1 MSRTLA
7 GLGLTVLLLLALL
20 VSAPAR
26 LIIHLLPAD
35 AVIMQGV
42 QGTLWRG
49 QATRVLVASGS
60 GYLHLG
66 EIEWRLRPLSLLLFS
81 PQLDLDSR
89 WGLQRF
95 TGSVFLGAGDVI
107 ELENVDALLDAGL
120 LREYAPLEL
129 VGSVSVQLQQLTI
142 EAGMTRAGAGR
153 LVWQD
158 GGWVSPQGQRPLG
171 SYALDFTQQRG
182 EPLNAQVITLEGD
195 VRAEG
200 SIQLLERNYDIDIR
214 LSGPGLTDPQLRQ
227 ALQLVAAPQADG
239 FRVKLV
245 SNF

>member
-1 MSRTLA
+1 MSRSLA
-7 GLGLTVLLLLALL
+7 GLGLMILLLIALL
-20 VSAPAR
+20 ASAPAR
-26 LIIHLLPAD
+26 LIVHLLPAD

-42 QGTLWRG
+42 QGTLWSG

-66 EIEWRLRPLSLLLFS
+66 QMEWRLRPLSLLLFS

-95 TGSVFLGAGDVI
+95 AGSVKFGGSDVI
-107 ELENVDALLDAGL
+107 ELEDVDAVLDARL
-120 LREYAPLEL
+120 LRQYVPLEL
-129 VGSVSVQLQQLTI
+129 AGSVSLQLQYLTI
-142 EAGMTRAGAGR
+142 EAGLSREGKGR

-171 SYALDFTQQRG
+171 SYALDFTQQQG

-195 VRAEG
+195 VHAEG

-214 LSGPGLTDPQLRQ
+214 LDGPGLDDPQLRQ
-227 ALQLVAAPQADG
+227 ALQLLAAPQGDG
-239 FRVKLV
+239 FRVKLAGD
-245 SNF
+245 F